1 MIESPA
7 KVMRTDGDVAYV
19 EVRNSSGCGSC
30 GVGKECPTILLS
42 QVFGG
47 AKREFRVR
55 NDVGAKA
62 GESVVVGLEEGALLK
77 GSLTMYLLP
86 LLLLFIGA
94 VSSMSLAPS
103 AALRDV
109 YSIVGGG
116 VGLVTGFIWV
126 KLYATRLGA
135 NRHFQPVILR
145 KSGNEFFCAEIK
157 EG

>member
-7 KVMRTDGDVAYV
+7 KVVRTDGDVAYV

-30 GVGKECPTILLS
+30 GSGNECPTILLS

-47 AKREFRVR
+47 ANREFRVL
-55 NDVGAKA
+55 NAVGAQA
-62 GESVVVGLEEGALLK
+62 GESVVIGLEEGALLK

-86 LLLLFIGA
+86 LVLLFIGA
-94 VSSMSLAPS
+94 IGSISLSPS
-103 AALRDV
+103 AALRDL
-109 YSIVGGG
+109 YSIAGGG
-116 VGLVTGFIWV
+116 VGLVAGFIWV
-126 KLYATRLGA
+126 KLYAMRLGS

-145 KSGNEFFCAEIK
+145 KSSEFLCNVIK